1 MGAIPMIVSAIAQK
15 ADVKVVW
22 GHFRTAST
30 NGKQICMPMLP
41 LEDVKVEAYVLGYAV
56 HETGHIVGSNFGVFA
71 NPKYQGISRSILNIL
86 EDVRIEAERMKTLPG
101 ARRWLESLTDVLVE
115 DQRLTVATDDASL
128 PEKLAKYLLLYV
140 YYEVLR
146 YPSLMDMAAH
156 SRSMLQQEFPADL
169 FDQIETVAL
178 KVKTAQSTED
188 VCDLVDQLMNLLRD
202 EQQKYQDQAQ
212 QSSDQQSDLQGQ
224 EGDQD
229 QASDES
235 GDSPQTKADENNA
248 DSSGQDTNTP
258 SQDGDDGTQP
268 QSTSDDGSSN
278 QETSKPS
285 TSTKDLQELA
295 NALQDLLDADEPES
309 GKDKAEMIVKG
320 LQEALTSDQQGE
332 SKSKSP
338 VMSAPEVSVMQQR
351 VDGTGVIS
359 QVRTQSMALRA
370 RLHEFVQV
378 NSRRRTSAAR
388 SGNRM
393 VRDAATRIAMNDY
406 RVFSVQRSQVNVVD
420 TAILLLVDASYSMND
435 PVDKSSIE
443 TQLDVAK
450 KSAVALAVALE
461 QIKGTQLSIVGFGKP
476 AVTRVMQFGE
486 GVRQAAG
493 RMGALRA
500 GGSTPMAEALMVA
513 QADLLACNAL
523 RRIVMVITDGDPD
536 DPDAA
541 RELVKFGQRNGIEH
555 MGVGINLSTNHL
567 FPLNCRINDVR
578 QLPTAVVGM
587 VQQVLFDNRLA
598 A

>member
-1 MGAIPMIVSAIAQK
+1 M
-15 ADVKVVW
+15 
-22 GHFRTAST
+22 
-30 NGKQICMPMLP
+30 
-41 LEDVKVEAYVLGYAV
+41 
-56 HETGHIVGSNFGVFA
+56 
-71 NPKYQGISRSILNIL
+71 
-86 EDVRIEAERMKTLPG
+86 
-101 ARRWLESLTDVLVE
+101 
-115 DQRLTVATDDASL
+115 
-128 PEKLAKYLLLYV
+128 
-140 YYEVLR
+140 
-146 YPSLMDMAAH
+146 
-156 SRSMLQQEFPADL
+156 
-169 FDQIETVAL
+169 
-178 KVKTAQSTED
+178 
-188 VCDLVDQLMNLLRD
+188 VDQLMNLLRD
-202 EQQKYQDQAQ
+202 EQQNYQDQAQ
-212 QSSDQQSDLQGQ
+212 QSSEQDEGDPESSQEQGESTDQQSDPQGQ

-229 QASDES
+229 QASDKS
-235 GDSPQTKADENNA
+235 DDSPQTNADEGKA
-248 DSSGQDTNTP
+248 DSSGQDTNSP

-268 QSTSDDGSSN
+268 QSTGDDGSSN
-278 QETSKPS
+278 QETSKPA
-285 TSTKDLQELA
+285 TSTKDLQDLA

-320 LQEALTSDQQGE
+320 LEAALTPDQKGE

-338 VMSAPEVSVMQQR
+338 VMSAPEVAVMQQR
-351 VDGTGVIS
+351 VDGTSAIS

-435 PVDKSSIE
+435 TVDKSSTE
-443 TQLDVAK
+443 TQLEVAK

-476 AVTRVMQFGE
+476 DVTRVMQFGE
-486 GVRQAAG
+486 GIRQAAG
-493 RMGALRA
+493 RIGALRA
-500 GGSTPMAEALMVA
+500 GGGTPMAEALMVA

-555 MGVGINLSTNHL
+555 MGVGINLSTDHL

-578 QLPTAVVGM
+578 QLPKAVVGM